1 MAALGVV
8 LRLESMLLPLCSFV
22 VEVASATGFAS
33 EPEAMLGET
42 NKTLKIPASIEDKI
56 FKRVRLVVL
65 F

>member
-1 MAALGVV
+1 
-8 LRLESMLLPLCSFV
+8 MLLPLCSFV
-22 VEVASATGFAS
+22 EEVASATGFAS